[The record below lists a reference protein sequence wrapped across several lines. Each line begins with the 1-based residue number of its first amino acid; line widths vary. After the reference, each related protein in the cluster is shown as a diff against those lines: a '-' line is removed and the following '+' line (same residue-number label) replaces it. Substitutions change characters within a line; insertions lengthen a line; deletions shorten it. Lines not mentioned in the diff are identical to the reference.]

1 MAGRTLGDIFI
12 CAAWDGGEQVFM
24 ACLCC
29 ALEGKSVGGTVVH
42 KSIFVFDLPCCTAW
56 ICFDLIFFF
65 LSPRH
70 KAALVIKPNI
80 NLGCLPFTL
89 PLTDIKTMP
98 STECFCPLLGSGGCS
113 RGIFKKNFYVEE
125 GAQLG
130 VFSVNLKQ
138 LIH

>member
-1 MAGRTLGDIFI
+1 MSLSGSLGWNFTIALGGVATKSLLLSALKSLVPSLFIALKLLHLFLFDLTTTYSHIVVAPLQASNMAGRTLGDIFI

-65 LSPRH
+65 
-70 KAALVIKPNI
+70 
-80 NLGCLPFTL
+80 F
-89 PLTDIKTMP
+89 
-98 STECFCPLLGSGGCS
+98 
-113 RGIFKKNFYVEE
+113 
-125 GAQLG
+125 
-130 VFSVNLKQ
+130 
-138 LIH
+138 